1 MHYHQAD
8 PGPRPTPL
16 GLVVVVAL
24 ALSAYAAARAQAH
37 QARPAALRPEVDAL
51 PDTALA
57 RRLEQAAGRWEARG
71 PAGYVLRYQ
80 VSCFCPPQPVIRV
93 TVRGGVV
100 SVLEEGTAVGDLP
113 RPLTAGRT
121 VPQLFGEARRQ
132 LADTGW
138 TVVAEFDSVLG
149 YPRLVSGSS
158 RTMADVGS
166 AIRVLSL
173 EPVAD

>member
-1 MHYHQAD
+1 MHFRQAD

-16 GLVVVVAL
+16 GLAVVVVLAL
-24 ALSAYAAARAQAH
+24 AAYAAARAQAH
-37 QARPAALRPEVDAL
+37 RTRPATLTPGVDTP

-57 RRLEQAAGRWEARG
+57 RRLDQAEGRWDAQG
-71 PAGYVLRYQ
+71 LSGYVLRYQ

-93 TVRGGVV
+93 TVRGRTVLVV
-100 SVLEEGTAVGDLP
+100 EEGTAVGDLP
-113 RPLTAGRT
+113 RPLTAGLT

-138 TVVAEFDSVLG
+138 TVVAEFDSALG